1 MTTSD
6 EHGAHP
12 VAPRPVTEVR
22 TEPARPV
29 VREHHETHDHHD
41 NDDHPREAEVAR
53 RDLVRWGPI
62 WAGLVVALSTFL
74 LLELLFYSLGWL
86 SLRQGEP
93 GSTAGLVSGLIGFFS
108 FFLGGLV
115 AGATAMWRS
124 AKDGLLQGILVWAL
138 TTIGIIFLTLFGGGA
153 LFGSAAE
160 VLTQFSAFQR
170 ADLPDVDA
178 TEAMSTVRDAARWA
192 VLGLVLSLFAAAVGG
207 AAGGK
212 MWPAKRDDDDH
223 HASVRH

>member
-12 VAPRPVTEVR
+12 IAARPTTEVR

-29 VREHHETHDHHD
+29 VREDHDTHDHH
-41 NDDHPREAEVAR
+41 PREADVAR
-53 RDLVRWGPI
+53 GDLVRWGPV

-74 LLELLFYSLGWL
+74 LLSLIFYALGWQ
-86 SLRQGEP
+86 SLQQGEE
-93 GSTAGLVSGLIGFFS
+93 GSTAGIVNGLIGFFS

-115 AGATAMWRS
+115 AGASTMWRS
-124 AKDGLLQGILVWAL
+124 AKDGLLHGILVWAL

-160 VLTQFSAFQR
+160 VLTQFSAFQQ
-170 ADLPDVDA
+170 ANLPEINA
-178 TEAMSTVRDAARWA
+178 EQAMETVRDASRWA
-192 VLGLVLSLFAAAVGG
+192 VLGLVLSLLAAAIGG
-207 AAGGK
+207 AVGGK
-212 MWPAKRDDDDH
+212 MWPAKSDTDDRV
-223 HASVRH
+223 AVRH